1 MDATKQTVLTDD
13 CQPFSKLFVSYK
25 SRECDLYDFFRHE
38 NHPFPAA
45 LSDGGKL
52 HACQKSQL
60 AAVLESHATLPD
72 NEP

>member
-1 MDATKQTVLTDD
+1 MDAKKQKVLNDD
-13 CQPFSKLFVSYK
+13 RQLFSKMFTSCQ

-52 HACQKSQL
+52 CTCQKSQL
-60 AAVLESHATLPD
+60 AAVLESHVTLPD
-72 NEP
+72 N